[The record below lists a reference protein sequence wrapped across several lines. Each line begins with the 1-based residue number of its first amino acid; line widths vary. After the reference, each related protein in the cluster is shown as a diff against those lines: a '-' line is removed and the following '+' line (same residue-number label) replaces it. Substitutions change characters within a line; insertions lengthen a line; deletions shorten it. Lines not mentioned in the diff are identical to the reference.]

1 MGASPGHRRCADW
14 TEFTAA
20 YSGLEQTLKSLVTVE
35 NGLTILE
42 LINSRFRN
50 TPMRMNAT
58 QEVSI
63 PDTQLRAGDY
73 SQGSRNRRRRY
84 GIYGRFRSLHSYIAI
99 RRADQSHHPI
109 AGRQGVGFERRI
121 YTRIEDK
128 PLLRNSPEA
137 LAAVWGVCVQVA
149 EELALSRFPEHID
162 SERDHAL
169 WP

>member
-1 MGASPGHRRCADW
+1 MSNDASVETVQRLLTAYKRTRETLEAEPVTWELHPGTDAARTRRSW
-14 TEFTAA
+14 FP
-20 YSGLEQTLKSLVTVE
+20 YL
-35 NGLTILE
+35 
-42 LINSRFRN
+42 
-50 TPMRMNAT
+50 
-58 QEVSI
+58 
-63 PDTQLRAGDY
+63 TQLRAGDY

-84 GIYGRFRSLHSYIAI
+84 GIYGRSQSLHSYIAI
-99 RRADQSHHPI
+99 RRADQSSHPI
-109 AGRQGVGFERRI
+109 AGRQGVGFERRL

-162 SERDHAL
+162 SEHDHAL

>member
-1 MGASPGHRRCADW
+1 MIILRAPG
-14 TEFTAA
+14 TAA
-20 YSGLEQTLKSLVTVE
+20 GGT
-35 NGLTILE
+35 G
-42 LINSRFRN
+42 F
-50 TPMRMNAT
+50 
-58 QEVSI
+58 
-63 PDTQLRAGDY
+63 
-73 SQGSRNRRRRY
+73 
-84 GIYGRFRSLHSYIAI
+84 YGRLSIATFLHRHS
-99 RRADQSHHPI
+99 QSGSVPSI
-109 AGRQGVGFERRI
+109 LLPGGKASDLSAGV